1 MRKYE
6 VAYCTKCRTEMR
18 ISKEHRNSV
27 IKCLCGKSFMV
38 GSINGKYKLC
48 ELEER
53 KGLQECR

>member
-1 MRKYE
+1 MRNKYE
-6 VAYCTKCRTEMR
+6 TAYCSNCRTEMH

-38 GSINGKYKLC
+38 VGINGKYNLC

-53 KGLQECR
+53 KG